1 MSNINEEILDK
12 LTKVCVCNAISRYSI
27 KKAIENGAT
36 TVDEIKKVTGACT
49 GSCKGS
55 RCRGKIEELI
65 KQYDNREV

>member
-27 KKAIENGAT
+27 KKAIVNGAR
-36 TVDEIKKVTGACT
+36 TVEEVKKVTGSGT

-55 RCRGKIEELI
+55 RCCRKIEELI
-65 KQYDNREV
+65 KKYNNEEM